1 MNPTAATPPPGS
13 PGRASAFLLPVGL
26 FIALLVLAA
35 TLIWSALNLR
45 LSTTTQIA
53 NRVGQTLDSVAA
65 AQYLDDQ
72 QSGETL
78 TNLNDP
84 TEQFQIALKVSRL
97 HDVIGVRL
105 FSPQGKFINAFPVYI
120 NDAQLSSTD
129 LSSLKKLN
137 SVTHFLSQARLDQQ
151 ELLPDTNNA
160 PVPLL
165 LAEIP
170 LRTDDGSRLAGV
182 IQFIMSG
189 SGIAQQYAALDR
201 QLIGQFLLAFLV
213 AGGILATGLLLAF
226 GRLQR
231 TNRLL
236 AERTAH
242 LVRAN
247 HELTLAAKTS
257 AVGAVTSFLV
267 HGLKNPLGGLQNFV
281 RGRATGNGHDDE
293 EEWRAAAASTQ
304 RMQDLINRVVGVLRQ
319 QSVTSAVYEI
329 TFPELAEMLT
339 RRVEPATRA
348 PGVKWETLVNAH
360 GSVSGRDADLILLIL
375 ENLVQNALDAT
386 PVGKLVRCSIFNRAS
401 HVVAQIS
408 DEGNGLPPTVADRL
422 FLPCISS
429 KPNGSGIGLAIS
441 QQLSKHLGAEL
452 ALTSSSSEGTCF
464 ELILPTNSLSSGSSR
479 SSDKPSG

>member
-13 PGRASAFLLPVGL
+13 PGRVSGLLPLGL

-35 TLIWSALNLR
+35 TLVWSALNLR
-45 LSTTTQIA
+45 LSATTQIA
-53 NRVGQTLDSVAA
+53 NRVGETLDSVAA
-65 AQYLDDQ
+65 AQYLEDQ
-72 QSGETL
+72 LSGEAL

-120 NDAQLSSTD
+120 NDAQLPSTD
-129 LSSLKKLN
+129 LSSLQKLKP
-137 SVTHFLSQARLDQQ
+137 VTRYLSHAHLEQQ
-151 ELLPDTNNA
+151 ELLPDTNA

-170 LRTDDGSRLAGV
+170 LRTDDSSRLAGV

-189 SGIAQQYAALDR
+189 SGIAGQYAALDR
-201 QLIGQFLLAFLV
+201 QLIWQFLLAFLV
-213 AGGILATGLLLAF
+213 AGGILSTGLLLAF
-226 GRLQR
+226 GRLQHA
-231 TNRLL
+231 NRLL

-257 AVGAVTSFLV
+257 AVGAVTTFLV

-281 RGRATGNGHDDE
+281 RERGVGNGQDDE

-304 RMQDLINRVVGVLRQ
+304 RMQDLINRVVGVLRE

-339 RRVEPATRA
+339 RRVEPAARA
-348 PGVKWETLVNAH
+348 PGVKWETMVIAR
-360 GSVSGRDADLILLIL
+360 GSVTGRDADLILLIL
-375 ENLVQNALDAT
+375 ENLAQNALDAT
-386 PVGKLVRCSIFNRAS
+386 PAGKLVRCSIFNRAS
-401 HVVAQIS
+401 CVVAQIS
-408 DEGNGLPPTVADRL
+408 DEGPGLPPAAVERL

-429 KPNGSGIGLAIS
+429 KQNGSGIGLAIS
-441 QQLSKHLGAEL
+441 QQLAKHLGAEL
-452 ALTSSSSEGTCF
+452 SLASSTSHGTCF
-464 ELILPTNSLSSGSSR
+464 ELVLPPAPALPGSAR
-479 SSDKPSG
+479 SSAE